1 MNASVQWNFW
11 SVCTCLGTRKAA
23 KMGTVRLV
31 WPLVNLEI
39 LSCHTSVLEVV
50 VKNMTSWLPTTDR
63 ACAWSMYG
71 ATSDGPLSC
80 GYICSFYGICAYG
93 ILYRQTIILRY
104 SVYLY
109 TYSVYIYIYIPSM
122 KLT

>member
-1 MNASVQWNFW
+1 MEFLVGLYMFGHQKS
-11 SVCTCLGTRKAA
+11 RKNGNSAFSMA
-23 KMGTVRLV
+23 PGES
-31 WPLVNLEI
+31 PEI

-80 GYICSFYGICAYG
+80 GYIYSFYGICAYG
-93 ILYRQTIILRY
+93 IH
-104 SVYLY
+104 
-109 TYSVYIYIYIPSM
+109 IYIYTIQTDYNL
-122 KLT
+122 KV